1 MRQPSLVAPP
11 HRPRTGE
18 SKEAAMEKTAV
29 ILVIDD
35 DPDVRELVTEYLQAQ
50 DFEVECAADAVAAR
64 AAMQRRRP
72 DLVVLDIGLP
82 GEDGLSVARHVRAQH
97 DIGIIMV
104 SGAGDTLDRIIGLEV
119 GSDDYLGKPFDLRE
133 LLARIR
139 SVLRRYRKSGPATL
153 EDPSSLLALGHVRF
167 DIAGRQLL
175 DAQGLEIPLT
185 TSEYDLL
192 KVLVERPRRV
202 LTRDQIMSLTHNRDW
217 VPYDRSIDI
226 LITRLRRKVEADPA
240 APQIIKTV
248 RGAGYMYLPPRS

>member
-1 MRQPSLVAPP
+1 MD
-11 HRPRTGE
+11 
-18 SKEAAMEKTAV
+18 KTAF

-35 DPDVRELVTEYLQAQ
+35 DPDIRELVEEYLSAQ
-50 DFEVECAADAVAAR
+50 GFEVECAADANAAR
-64 AAMQRRRP
+64 AAMQRRKP
-72 DLVVLDIGLP
+72 DLVVLDVGLP
-82 GEDGLSVARHVRAQH
+82 GEDGLSMARHVRAQH
-97 DIGIIMV
+97 DIGIIMA

-139 SVLRRYRKSGPATL
+139 SVLRRYRKSGPITQ
-153 EDPSSLLALGHVRF
+153 EGPPSLLSLGHVRF
-167 DIAGRQLL
+167 DIEGRQLL
-175 DAQGLEIPLT
+175 DAQGSDIPLT

-217 VPYDRSIDI
+217 SPYDRSIDI

-240 APQIIKTV
+240 TPQIIKTV
-248 RGAGYMYLPPRS
+248 RGAGYMYLPPRG

>member
-1 MRQPSLVAPP
+1 
-11 HRPRTGE
+11 
-18 SKEAAMEKTAV
+18 MEKTTV
-29 ILVIDD
+29 VLVIDD
-35 DPDVRELVTEYLQAQ
+35 DPDIRELVREYLETQGV
-50 DFEVECAADAVAAR
+50 EIECAGDAVEAR
-64 AAMQRRRP
+64 AALQRRRP

-82 GEDGLSVARHVRAQH
+82 GEDGLSIARHVREQH

-119 GSDDYLGKPFDLRE
+119 GSDDYLAKPFDLRE

-139 SVLRRYRKSGPATL
+139 SVLRRYRKSGALTPAHETNL
-153 EDPSSLLALGHVRF
+153 VAFGDVRF
-167 DIAGRQLL
+167 DIDGRQLL
-175 DAQGLEIPLT
+175 DAEGREIPLT

-217 VPYDRSIDI
+217 MPYDRSIDI

-248 RGAGYMYLPPRS
+248 RGAGYMYLPPRDP

>member
-1 MRQPSLVAPP
+1 MD
-11 HRPRTGE
+11 
-18 SKEAAMEKTAV
+18 KTAI

-35 DPDVRELVTEYLQAQ
+35 DPDIRALVAEYLSAQ
-50 DFEVECAADAVAAR
+50 DFEVECAADAAEAR

-82 GEDGLSVARHVRAQH
+82 GEDGLSVARHVREQH

-139 SVLRRYRKSGPATL
+139 SVLRRYRKSEPAPP
-153 EDPSSLLALGHVRF
+153 ENASSLLSLGHVRF
-167 DIAGRQLL
+167 DIDGRQLL
-175 DAQGLEIPLT
+175 DAQGGDIPLT

-202 LTRDQIMSLTHNRDW
+202 LTRDQIMTLTHNRDW
-217 VPYDRSIDI
+217 SPYDRSIDI

-240 APQIIKTV
+240 TPQIIKTV